1 MKKIVIV
8 LYLQLIFSFYLWP
21 LGSVELTSQSKEID
35 FLVGAWDTSINLK
48 TIEREYSWGTAHT
61 VLNRSIV
68 FDLEIP
74 NPYVEVGGMGR
85 FAVRDIQQIDD
96 VFKLTVFFDRE
107 GKEYEIVVHKVNDN
121 HIWIERMF
129 LFGQGASERI
139 DLVKIDGPSMIP

>member
-1 MKKIVIV
+1 MKNIVIT
-8 LYLQLIFSFYLWP
+8 LCLPFLITFYLWSSGP
-21 LGSVELTSQSKEID
+21 SELSQQSEGTA
-35 FLVGAWDTSINLK
+35 FLVGVWARSNSLK
-48 TIEREYSWGTAHT
+48 TVKEEYSWGKARS
-61 VLNRSIV
+61 VLNSSHV

-107 GKEYEIVVHKVNDN
+107 GKEYEIVVHKVDDN
-121 HIWIERMF
+121 HLWIERMF